1 MCILIVEFPLV
12 NDADRLALTA
22 RDGLRRHQVNLGP
35 DTEHGAQGRLEVLFH
50 ALDLAHQVGEL
61 IGADLNIHVEVTY
74 TQYIVLLALWE
85 YGKTTVGELCRALYL
100 DCGTL
105 TPLLK
110 KMEENGWVVRT
121 RSKGDERVVN
131 VSLTDTGW
139 KMREQVKNLPEQ
151 VGGCIAMPREDL
163 YTLYTLLRRLLETV
177 E

>member
-1 MCILIVEFPLV
+1 MGTQEEKKRTEDYPQLKLEGQLCFPLYAAARKIV
-12 NDADRLALTA
+12 NVYNPLLKQL
-22 RDGLRRHQVNLGP
+22 GL
-35 DTEHGAQGRLEVLFH
+35 
-50 ALDLAHQVGEL
+50 
-61 IGADLNIHVEVTY
+61 TY

-131 VSLTDTGW
+131 VNLTDTGW

-163 YTLYTLLRRLLETV
+163 YTLYTLLRKLLETV